1 MKLTVSKHAPA
12 YIVYEI
18 YISDA
23 KLMNS
28 FNSNSLQIINTNKL
42 LREDVTGSKNIF
54 SWFNMNFLNIFPS
67 QSICMLNRKNNMKN
81 SFVSFICRLSI
92 SLTTSVDH
100 KRLSTAQNTCEKILF
115 LSEAVEAVFYTPQQW
130 DHLCRHSKRNE
141 NPLLVAIFKTFHQ
154 EIIFESLR
162 WSKPLSVS
170 GISLL
175 VCSKLKRQ
183 TLRLSFMRVF
193 IKCVCGFES
202 LIAINFS

>member
-1 MKLTVSKHAPA
+1 MHQPTLYVKFIFPMQNLWIHS
-12 YIVYEI
+12 I
-18 YISDA
+18 
-23 KLMNS
+23 
-28 FNSNSLQIINTNKL
+28 QIHLIRIQIQNANKL
-42 LREDVTGSKNIF
+42 LRQDVTGSKNIF

-141 NPLLVAIFKTFHQ
+141 ILCLWQFSKHSIRKLFS
-154 EIIFESLR
+154 SLR
-162 WSKPLSVS
+162 DDPNHFQFLEFLCLFV
-170 GISLL
+170 
-175 VCSKLKRQ
+175 
-183 TLRLSFMRVF
+183 
-193 IKCVCGFES
+193 
-202 LIAINFS
+202 